1 MNNRRPLGLIL
12 VLVPLFLSSVN
23 VAADAQQQKTDK
35 AASPSTDT
43 RFFRKEVR
51 NMPRIPYKPHD
62 NAGPE
67 EIVAPIRARR
77 GGTLLNLDRM
87 LLHSPAY
94 AMGWNGFLRT
104 VRNELSLSPKLRELA
119 VCGVVMLNGAEYGF
133 HHHAP
138 EFVRAGGTEAQVR
151 ALRDFEAAANNTALF
166 DAAERAVMQLTVE
179 MTRNVQVSDA
189 AFAAV
194 KAALPDEQQVVE
206 LVGVIATYNMV
217 SRFLVALG
225 VEPE

>member
-1 MNNRRPLGLIL
+1 
-12 VLVPLFLSSVN
+12 
-23 VAADAQQQKTDK
+23 VAAEAQQQKTDQ

-43 RFFRKEVR
+43 RFFRKEVS
-51 NMPRIPYKPHD
+51 NMPRIAYKPQD

-67 EIVAPIRARR
+67 EVVAPIRARR

-87 LLHSPAY
+87 LLHSPTY
-94 AMGWNGFLRT
+94 AIGWNDFLRT
-104 VRNELSLSPKLRELA
+104 VRNDLSLSPKLRELA
-119 VCGVVMLNGAEYGF
+119 VCGVAVLNGAEYGV

-151 ALRDFEAAANNTALF
+151 ALRDFETAANNPALF

-179 MTRNVQVSDA
+179 MTRKVQVSDA

-217 SRFLVALG
+217 TRFLVALG

>member
-1 MNNRRPLGLIL
+1 VT
-12 VLVPLFLSSVN
+12 VLN
-23 VAADAQQQKTDK
+23 D
-35 AASPSTDT
+35 
-43 RFFRKEVR
+43 
-51 NMPRIPYKPHD
+51 
-62 NAGPE
+62 
-67 EIVAPIRARR
+67 
-77 GGTLLNLDRM
+77 
-87 LLHSPAY
+87 
-94 AMGWNGFLRT
+94 
-104 VRNELSLSPKLRELA
+104 
-119 VCGVVMLNGAEYGF
+119 AEYGF

-138 EFVRAGGTEAQVR
+138 QFVRAGGTQAQVR

-166 DAAERAVMQLTVE
+166 DAAERAVIQLTFE